1 MGRELQSF
9 MSQRTTPKAHPTI
22 YDVARSSG
30 VSISTV
36 SRVVNAPQLVSEG
49 TRTRVM
55 DAVARLGFVPKA
67 EASVRARKNVGNV
80 GVLLPFFTSPSFV
93 QRMRGVAAALAGT
106 EYELIV
112 YTVDSDERLRGY
124 LDSLPLRRR
133 LDGLIIMSLP
143 LDARRAQHILT
154 HGLETVL
161 IEAGFPSFCSVEIDN
176 VEGGRIAA
184 RYLLEKGYRRCAF
197 VGESEV
203 PAYTVHMNDLRLSGF
218 REILQEAGKGLPD
231 RYVNLRPYSREG
243 VVAQT
248 HELLCLDPPPDA
260 VFAYSDLHAADIL
273 RAAREKGLRVPDDL
287 AVVGFDGTDMADY
300 LGLTTVD
307 QGLDES
313 GRLASTLLISRI
325 ADRGRPP
332 QTIRLQPRVIER
344 LSA

>member
-1 MGRELQSF
+1 MGERQAI
-9 MSQRTTPKAHPTI
+9 MAQRTKAKAHPTI

-36 SRVVNAPQLVSEG
+36 SRVVNAPQLVNEA
-49 TRTRVM
+49 TRRKVL
-55 DAVARLGFVPKA
+55 DAVTRLGFVPKA

-112 YTVDSDERLRGY
+112 YTVESAGRLHGY

-133 LDGLIIMSLP
+133 LDGLILMSLP
-143 LDARRAQHILT
+143 LDARHAQHILS

-161 IEAGFPSFCSVEIDN
+161 IEVGFPSFCSVEIDN

-184 RYLLEKGYRRCAF
+184 RYLASKGYRRCAF
-197 VGESEV
+197 VGESGT
-203 PAYTVHMNDLRLSGF
+203 PAYTVHMNDLRLSGY
-218 REILQEAGKGLPD
+218 REALEEAGIGLAED
-231 RYVNLRPYSREG
+231 CVNLRPYTREG

-248 HELLCLDPPPDA
+248 HELLSLNPPPDA
-260 VFAYSDLHAADIL
+260 IFAYSDLHAADIL
-273 RAAREKGLRVPDDL
+273 KAARERGLRVPDDL

-307 QGLDES
+307 QGLHES
-313 GRLASTLLISRI
+313 GRLAAELLISRI
-325 ADRGRPP
+325 SDRGRPP
-332 QTIRLQPRVIER
+332 QAVRLQPKVIQR